1 LGGNALAACARDSR
15 HAAEDALPGRLARAQ
30 EAVLCPLRMHAISA
44 DGAAA
49 DAPVFNEVSL
59 LR

>member
-1 LGGNALAACARDSR
+1 
-15 HAAEDALPGRLARAQ
+15 
-30 EAVLCPLRMHAISA
+30 VLCPLRMHAISA